1 MSVVSC
7 TQGIVTVGVTVTDI
21 TAEIYSLFC
30 WKLKTENWKHYSKII
45 FKCVNSIV
53 GPIFNI
59 FKYLNSTATIHKQ
72 YYYSTATVIIAPWP
86 KAKRMKWGE
95 KKNLEKR
102 NAGFSGKR
110 WIQTGTLF
118 LNLYFS
124 LIWLKSISILFKKYV
139 TWDHPDLKLYIYIY
153 IYIIILKNLFV
164 YPSKKI
170 VNTLSFFMPIKLNFA
185 L

>member
-1 MSVVSC
+1 M
-7 TQGIVTVGVTVTDI
+7 GPFG
-21 TAEIYSLFC
+21 LNLLLLKF
-30 WKLKTENWKHYSKII
+30 KTENWKHCSKII

-95 KKNLEKR
+95 KKELEKR
-102 NAGFSGKR
+102 NVGFSGKR

-153 IYIIILKNLFV
+153 NFKKFICLPFKKNCEHPQFFYANKIKFCSIICSTFSKWMIAWLCILKE
-164 YPSKKI
+164 
-170 VNTLSFFMPIKLNFA
+170 M
-185 L
+185 